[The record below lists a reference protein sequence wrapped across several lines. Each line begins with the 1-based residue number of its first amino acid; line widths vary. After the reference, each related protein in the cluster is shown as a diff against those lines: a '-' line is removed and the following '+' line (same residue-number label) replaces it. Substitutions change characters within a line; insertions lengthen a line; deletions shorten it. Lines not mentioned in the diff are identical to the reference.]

1 MQKDSKKAQNTQGVQ
16 NTQGTRDSTLQDSA
30 LQDSVLSDEERQKLE
45 ELCAQSFDFARAD
58 DVESLKIL
66 LDSGLNVNLANEQ
79 GNTLIMLAA
88 YNNSLACARLL
99 LERGADVDKRNDK
112 GQTPLAGV
120 CFKGYYEMAKLLIEH
135 GADVDSEGALS
146 PMNCAIIFHRAEILK
161 LLRQHSRKKPSFL
174 QKIGFYFLTKF
185 GKK

>member
-1 MQKDSKKAQNTQGVQ
+1 MQNTQNTQNTQGK
-16 NTQGTRDSTLQDSA
+16 QDC
-30 LQDSVLSDEERQKLE
+30 VLSEVERQKLE

-88 YNNSLACARLL
+88 YNNSLACAHLL
-99 LERGADVDKRNDK
+99 LQRGADVDMRNDK

-135 GADVDSEGALS
+135 GADVDSDGALS
-146 PMNCAIIFHRAEILK
+146 PMNCAIIFQRNEILK
-161 LLRQHSRKKPSFL
+161 LLRQHSRKKPSLL

-185 GKK
+185 SKK